1 MKTHKVHLTRTNL
14 AGKCAMTY
22 DGLSLGMSK
31 TPLFSAARRLLQ
43 WRMAKPEDRIE
54 TYRDNILSMAGPV
67 LAAAKLTVH
76 EETTDGKP
84 RFAIWK
90 PFPAMRPDRQ

>member
-1 MKTHKVHLTRTNL
+1 MKTHRIELTHGNQT
-14 AGKCAMTY
+14 
-22 DGLSLGMSK
+22 
-31 TPLFSAARRLLQ
+31 LFREARRLLATGI
-43 WRMAKPEDRIE
+43 AKPEDRIE
-54 TYRDNILSMAGPV
+54 TWRGDVMSMAGPV
-67 LAAAKLTVH
+67 WAAAKLTVH